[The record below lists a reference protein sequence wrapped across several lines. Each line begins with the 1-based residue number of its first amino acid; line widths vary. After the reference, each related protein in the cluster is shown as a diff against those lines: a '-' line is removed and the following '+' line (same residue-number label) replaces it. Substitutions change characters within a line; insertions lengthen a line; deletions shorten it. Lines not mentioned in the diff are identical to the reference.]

1 MTLDNFLDIIKHT
14 SGLGFIEMAKL
25 TGSATDVKLEAM
37 DDDRTVVLNA
47 TLKNPIDGLEGTIGL
62 SRLGILSGY
71 LNFAP
76 FAEAAAKTEIKTQ
89 KRGTDEVPA
98 EIKFD
103 SGVGH
108 VAHYRFMSA
117 EIAEEQIKVP
127 PFKGATWQVVITP
140 TKSAM
145 KDLSAMN
152 AILGAF
158 ESTFTV
164 RTTDDTLEFLI
175 GSGTSDR
182 TTIVFAKDIQGELKH
197 QWSWP
202 LAQVLAILKLHES
215 SASCT
220 MSFSDQG
227 ALMIAIDSGLGQYE
241 YILPA
246 RSK

>member
-14 SGLGFIEMAKL
+14 SGLGFIEMVKL
-25 TGSATDVKLEAM
+25 TGTNTDVKLEAM
-37 DDDRTVVLNA
+37 DDDRTVVVNA
-47 TLKNPIDGLEGTIGL
+47 TLKNPIDGLDGTIGL

-76 FAEAAAKTEIKTQ
+76 FAESSASVEIKTQ
-89 KRGTDEVPA
+89 KRANGDEVPA

-103 SGVGH
+103 SGLGH

-152 AILGAF
+152 SILGSF
-158 ESTFTV
+158 ESTFSV
-164 RTTDDTLEFLI
+164 RTNDDNLEFLI
-175 GSGTSDR
+175 GSGASDR

-227 ALMIAIDSGLGQYE
+227 ALQIEIDSGLGTYQ

-246 RSK
+246 RN